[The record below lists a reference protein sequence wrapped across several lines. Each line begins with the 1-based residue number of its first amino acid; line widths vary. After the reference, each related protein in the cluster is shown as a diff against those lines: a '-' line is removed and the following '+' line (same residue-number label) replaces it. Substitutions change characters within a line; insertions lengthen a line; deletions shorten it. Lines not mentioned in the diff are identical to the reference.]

1 MTLTQPA
8 SHILSI
14 DDFNKEEMI
23 TLFEK
28 AKWPIDRELEGKV
41 MATLFYE
48 PSTRT
53 RLSFESAILKLG
65 GSVIGFSDAATSSV
79 EKGETLS
86 DTIRIVQGLA
96 DLIVL
101 RHPKEGAARLASEF
115 SSVPIINGGDGSNEH
130 PTQTLIDLFT
140 LWDTFED
147 IHNLEIGVAGDLKY
161 SRTINSLVKG
171 LKHFSPRVSFIC
183 SPELEPP
190 PRTLE
195 VLKENRIKFAFYRRY
210 EEVIDRLDVLYLTRR
225 QKERSNFEETMP
237 LALSLKMLEKAK
249 PSLKIL
255 HPLPRRDELPVEIDA
270 TDHALYFKQAQN
282 GLIVRQALIHT
293 LLRGL

>member
-1 MTLTQPA
+1 MITHQI
-8 SHILSI
+8 SHFLSI
-14 DDFNKEEMI
+14 DDIDRDEMI
-23 TLFEK
+23 ALFEK
-28 AKWPIDRELEGKV
+28 AKWPIDRELSGKV

-53 RLSFESAILKLG
+53 RLSFESACLRLG
-65 GSVIGFSDAATSSV
+65 GSVIGFSDRASSSS

-86 DTIRIVQGLA
+86 DTIRIVQGLS

-115 SSVPIINGGDGSNEH
+115 SSVPIINGGDGTNEH
-130 PTQTLIDLFT
+130 PTQTLIDIFT
-140 LWDTFED
+140 MWDAFDD
-147 IHNLEIGVAGDLKY
+147 INQLEIGISGDLKY
-161 SRTINSLVKG
+161 SRTVNSLIKG
-171 LKHFSPRVSFIC
+171 LKHFSPKISFIC

-190 PRTLE
+190 SRTLD
-195 VLKENRIKFAFYRRY
+195 VLKENRIKFAFYRSFD
-210 EEVIDRLDVLYLTRR
+210 EIIDRLDVLYMTRR
-225 QKERSNFEETMP
+225 QLERSSVEEAIP
-237 LALSLKMLEKAK
+237 LSFGLKTLEKAK

-255 HPLPRRDELPVEIDA
+255 HPLPRQNELPVEIDK
-270 TDHALYFKQAQN
+270 TSHALYFKQAEN